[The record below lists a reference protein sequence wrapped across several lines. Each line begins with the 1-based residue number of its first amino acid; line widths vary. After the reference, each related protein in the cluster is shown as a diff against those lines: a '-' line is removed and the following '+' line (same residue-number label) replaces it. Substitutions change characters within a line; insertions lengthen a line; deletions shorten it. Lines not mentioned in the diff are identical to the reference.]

1 MIKDTS
7 FKGFVIKVSLVTK
20 MSARSFSLAIA
31 DGLYLL
37 GDKKCKKRS
46 NIQDEKGHRIERSLR
61 KILRAI

>member
-20 MSARSFSLAIA
+20 MSARSFSLA

-37 GDKKCKKRS
+37 GDKKCKKGS
-46 NIQDEKGHRIERSLR
+46 NIQDEKGHHIERSLR